1 MPEVESIIEG
11 YNGFLFPE
19 NDVNTMA
26 IKITEW
32 LSTKLNRN
40 IVRNR
45 CYEIIDKFYN
55 PKYQLKIIEKCL
67 SK

>member
-1 MPEVESIIEG
+1 
-11 YNGFLFPE
+11 
-19 NDVNTMA
+19 MA